1 MDIAQSGCVDDAPH
15 PFDPPDAM
23 SPDALLDTEAWRAE
37 SPSVAVERL
46 LRGMRAATRRV
57 DDVEQEA
64 NRLRMNVA
72 AWVDERTRSDRDRIG
87 RYRGALQWIVG
98 DYREATGTAKISTPS
113 GSVTHRRG
121 TAPKVEVI
129 DESAVLRWVVDT
141 LDPVVVERV
150 ARLELSR
157 VDLRKALTVVPLGD
171 DLTAVDPET
180 GTVCPGVRV
189 SAPTDDIAVSWPTTD
204 DEEAGR

>member
-1 MDIAQSGCVDDAPH
+1 MDIAPSGCVDDAPH
-15 PFDPPDAM
+15 PFDSPDAM
-23 SPDALLDTEAWRAE
+23 SPDAMLDTEAWRTE
-37 SPSVAVERL
+37 SPAIAVERL
-46 LRGMRAATRRV
+46 LRGLRAATRRV

-64 NRLRMNVA
+64 NRLRLNVA

-121 TAPKVEVI
+121 TAPKVEVV

-150 ARLELSR
+150 ARLKLSR

>member
-1 MDIAQSGCVDDAPH
+1 V
-15 PFDPPDAM
+15 
-23 SPDALLDTEAWRAE
+23 
-37 SPSVAVERL
+37 V
-46 LRGMRAATRRV
+46 
-57 DDVEQEA
+57 
-64 NRLRMNVA
+64 
-72 AWVDERTRSDRDRIG
+72 
-87 RYRGALQWIVG
+87 
-98 DYREATGTAKISTPS
+98 
-113 GSVTHRRG
+113 
-121 TAPKVEVI
+121 

-150 ARLELSR
+150 ARLKLSR

>member
-1 MDIAQSGCVDDAPH
+1 MDIAPSGCVDDAPH

-23 SPDALLDTEAWRAE
+23 SPDAMLDTEAWRTE
-37 SPSVAVERL
+37 SPAIAVERL
-46 LRGMRAATRRV
+46 LRGLRAATRRV

-64 NRLRMNVA
+64 NRLRSHVA
-72 AWVDERTRSDRDRIG
+72 AWVDERTRSDRDRIS

-113 GSVTHRRG
+113 GAVTHRRG
-121 TAPKVEVI
+121 TAPKVEVV

-150 ARLELSR
+150 ARLKLSR
-157 VDLRKALTVVPLGD
+157 DALREGAHRGAARRRSHRCGPGDRHRVPWG
-171 DLTAVDPET
+171 A
-180 GTVCPGVRV
+180 GVRPDRRHRGV
-189 SAPTDDIAVSWPTTD
+189 VADH
-204 DEEAGR
+204 R